1 MVCLSRAFHNGRMS
15 TSSDSPIGNAIRHF
29 RNLAGLKQEALA
41 ERIGVD
47 ANTISRFERGHQ
59 QPTLERLQALADA
72 LERPCSD
79 FFLHIE
85 RTGGTR
91 ERLSRYTTDHLT
103 QALTRLTPLQREAL
117 MVWLDAFATAP
128 GRQD

>member
-1 MVCLSRAFHNGRMS
+1 MS